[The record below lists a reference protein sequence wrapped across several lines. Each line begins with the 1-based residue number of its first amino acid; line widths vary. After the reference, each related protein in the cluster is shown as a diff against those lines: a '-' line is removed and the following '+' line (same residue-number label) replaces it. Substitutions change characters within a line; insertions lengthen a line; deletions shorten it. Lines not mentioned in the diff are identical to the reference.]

1 MSFDDDPPAP
11 CGRGG
16 GEPVPGDDAGVPV
29 FECEDC
35 GNVLGLVPPGWAGS
49 DDADAAGEPTSDETV
64 GADAAGEPTSD
75 ETVGA
80 DAADGPAFDQEAGS
94 SGSLSTGTVTAADG
108 DLDQLVGLLRSESG
122 PGGTITTDRLLFE
135 VGGVTLEVTV
145 RTGTVEVAEREG
157 G

>member
-11 CGRGG
+11 CGRCG

-35 GNVLGLVPPGWAGS
+35 GNVPGLVPPGRAGS
-49 DDADAAGEPTSDETV
+49 DD
-64 GADAAGEPTSD
+64 ADAAGEPTSD

-94 SGSLSTGTVTAADG
+94 NGSLSTGTVTVADG

-122 PGGTITTDRLLFE
+122 PGGTITTDRLLLE

>member
-35 GNVLGLVPPGWAGS
+35 GNVPGLVPPGRAGS
-49 DDADAAGEPTSDETV
+49 DDADAAGEPTSD
-64 GADAAGEPTSD
+64 G
-75 ETVGA
+75 TVGA

-94 SGSLSTGTVTAADG
+94 SGSLSTGTVTVANG

-122 PGGTITTDRLLFE
+122 PGGTITTDRLLLE
-135 VGGVTLEVTV
+135 VGSVTLEVGSVTLEVTA